1 MNYSEFACPECR
13 YFPLFMGNEYLQCPA
28 CNTSYPI
35 HNSVP
40 LLLPQENI
48 STNINGN
55 DHSLAEVQEIYNKV
69 YKHDGLM
76 GTDLDAMYDRVTK
89 TILLEFADPLEGKR
103 LLDVGTGI
111 GRLWDYAPETVLGYA
126 LDLSIVGVSK
136 AIECHPDLTVSASV
150 GEHLPYPD
158 MFFDVVI
165 AADTIEH
172 TFSPIDTMSEIYRV
186 LKPSGIFCASF
197 PIPDL
202 LRKWGWNQIISH
214 NFNPKFLFDLASV
227 LWNRFRLF
235 GTSTFQPIDRDL
247 DIHAWVDMVENA
259 GFIIQQITEWPA
271 EPQVPI
277 VYLIHANKNE

>member
-1 MNYSEFACPECR
+1 MNYSDFACPECR
-13 YFPLFMGNEYLQCPA
+13 HFPLFKGNDCLQCPT

-40 LLLPQENI
+40 LLLPQVNI

-55 DHSLAEVQEIYNKV
+55 DHSLADVQEIYNKV
-69 YKHDGLM
+69 YNHDGLM
-76 GTDLDAMYDRVTK
+76 GTDLDATYDRVTK
-89 TILLEFADPLEGKR
+89 TILLEFADPLGGKR

-111 GRLWDYAPETVLGYA
+111 GRLWDYAPENVRGYA

-136 AIECHPDLTVSASV
+136 ALECHPDLTVSASV

-172 TFSPIDTMSEIYRV
+172 TFSPTHTLTEINRV

-197 PIPDL
+197 PIPNS
-202 LRKWGWNQIISH
+202 LRKWGWNQIINH
-214 NFNPKFLFDLASV
+214 NFKAKFLLDLASV

-235 GTSTFQPIDRDL
+235 GTPTFQPIDRDL
-247 DIHAWVDMVENA
+247 DIHAWVDMVENTE
-259 GFIIQQITEWPA
+259 FNIKKILEWPS

-277 VYLIHANKNE
+277 VYLVHANKNE